1 MIGEFRHHAWLTREG
16 AKHKQEQLASFEADV
31 QSRQQAVQ
39 QHDQSIKGHALRIQ
53 QAQQVLKVLQLARS
67 EALQSA

>member
-31 QSRQQAVQ
+31 HSRQQAIQ
-39 QHDQSIKGHALRIQ
+39 QHDQSIEGHALRIQ
-53 QAQQVLKVLQLARS
+53 QAQEVLKVLQVTCS
-67 EALQSA
+67 EALQFT